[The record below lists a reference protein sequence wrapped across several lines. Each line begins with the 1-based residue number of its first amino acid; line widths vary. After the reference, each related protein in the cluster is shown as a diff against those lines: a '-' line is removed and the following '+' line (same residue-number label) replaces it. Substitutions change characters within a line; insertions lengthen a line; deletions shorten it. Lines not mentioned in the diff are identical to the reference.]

1 MKSIRINAVPSILF
15 LSWTLSSGQP
25 APAPDAAAA
34 PASSPAPAPASAIAE
49 TGPLVGLTGKGGGVF
64 IKSEDGRGIVRLM
77 GYAQPSF
84 MATAESNKQP
94 FKVPTFYVRRA
105 RADFKAEYD
114 SLYTLFFEYDGGPAA
129 GASLVEGYAQASL
142 VRDYLNFRMGKYI
155 QPFSA
160 ENLRSSRALPAV
172 ERFQALNAIIGA
184 GNYDAQ
190 IGAMLFGVLNP
201 AKTVKY
207 FLSVVNGNSN
217 ASSGGNVRDNNS
229 DKDFIARLEFSPS
242 KALRVGVAGDIDK
255 QPGQTLSLK
264 SYSGAVFDTIRTYG
278 PRTGLDVDLHSQL
291 DRLGLEAEW
300 LWTDFADTNA
310 ALQGGYVQASYWVKG
325 GEAEGGIEPLL
336 RLEYSTLSADGA
348 PSEVNGATLMAA
360 TLGVNWWMNAWT
372 RWQVNL
378 IGETTSKKG
387 NAAYAGSD
395 DGRILPTLLAE
406 FQIKF

>member
-1 MKSIRINAVPSILF
+1 MKSIRINVIAPILI
-15 LSWTLSSGQP
+15 LSFALASGQP
-25 APAPDAAAA
+25 ASPAGAPAPPPAPAA
-34 PASSPAPAPASAIAE
+34 PAADA
-49 TGPLVGLTGKGGGVF
+49 GPLVGLTGKGGGVF
-64 IKSEDGRGIVRLM
+64 IKSEDGRGVVRLM
-77 GYAQPSF
+77 GYAQPAF
-84 MATAESNKQP
+84 IATAESNKQAY
-94 FKVPTFYVRRA
+94 KVPSFYVRRA

-142 VRDYLNFRMGKYI
+142 IRDYLNFRMGKYI

-172 ERFQALNAIIGA
+172 ERFQALNAVIGA

-190 IGAMLFGVLNP
+190 IGAMVFGVLNP

-255 QPGQTLSLK
+255 QPGQTLALK
-264 SYSGAVFDTIRTYG
+264 SYSGATFDTIRVYG
-278 PRTGLDVDLHSQL
+278 ARTGLDVDLHSQL
-291 DRLGLEAEW
+291 GRLGLEAEW
-300 LWTDFADTNA
+300 LWAGFADTNA
-310 ALQGGYVQASYWVKG
+310 AFQGGYVQAGYWAKG
-325 GEAEGGIEPLL
+325 SEAEGGIEPLL
-336 RLEYSTLSADGA
+336 RLEYSTVSADNA
-348 PSEVNGATLMAA
+348 PAEVDGATLMAA
-360 TLGVNWWMNAWT
+360 TLGVNYWMNQWT

-378 IGETTSKKG
+378 IEETTSKKG

-395 DGRILPTLLAE
+395 DGRFLPTLLTE